1 MNILLTGHKG
11 FIGRNLHKKLVEK
24 GYEVFCID
32 EDFLQDPDWRSELH
46 HVIVESNIQEVLH
59 VGACSDTLEQEVN
72 YMMLLNYE
80 FTRVLSD
87 ICRKFNIPMVYSSS
101 AATVGSGGLQPSNL
115 YGWSKKTAED
125 YVTMNGQVSLRYF
138 NVYGPGEEDKGRM
151 ASIAF
156 QSYKKKKSGE
166 RVYLFPGRPSRDF
179 VYIEDVVTA
188 NLFALEN
195 YHNLGKRYYHVGS
208 GESREFEDVLRLLDI
223 PYEYTSFHDI
233 PFGYQNHTVASFGK
247 MMPGW
252 RPKFDLESGI
262 GTYRK
267 HLESFFTKNEK
278 M

>member
-11 FIGRNLHKKLVEK
+11 FIGRNLEK
-24 GYEVFCID
+24 RLLEDGHQVHGIDEVFLSDPNWRAELEVFID
-32 EDFLQDPDWRSELH
+32 DF
-46 HVIVESNIQEVLH
+46 NIEEVLH
-59 VGACSDTLEQEVN
+59 VGACSDTLELDVN
-72 YMMLLNYE
+72 YIMTVNYE
-80 FTRVLSD
+80 FTKVLSD
-87 ICRKFNIPMVYSSS
+87 VCRKLSIPMVYSSS
-101 AATVGSGGLQPSNL
+101 AATVGSDGLQPSNL
-115 YGWSKKTAED
+115 YGWSKKVAED
-125 YVTMNGQVSLRYF
+125 YVTSNGQISLRYF

-151 ASIAF
+151 ASVAF
-156 QSYKKKKSGE
+156 QSYKKKISGE
-166 RVYLFPGRPSRDF
+166 QVYLFPGRPSRDF

-223 PYEYTSFHDI
+223 PYEYTSFHEI
-233 PFGYQNHTVASFGK
+233 PYGYQKYTVSSIGK
-247 MMPGW
+247 MMHGW
-252 RPKFDLESGI
+252 RPKYDLETGM